1 MPAGPH
7 SMPISR
13 SISMSSSMASTSSN
27 ARWAYSIVKG
37 AYKSCKRVWRDGTAE
52 VGRDG
57 ERDGGRESKGK
68 IG

>member
-1 MPAGPH
+1 
-7 SMPISR
+7 
-13 SISMSSSMASTSSN
+13 MSSFMVSTSSN

-52 VGRDG
+52 VRTEGGRDG
-57 ERDGGRESKGK
+57 GTEGRREGKAK